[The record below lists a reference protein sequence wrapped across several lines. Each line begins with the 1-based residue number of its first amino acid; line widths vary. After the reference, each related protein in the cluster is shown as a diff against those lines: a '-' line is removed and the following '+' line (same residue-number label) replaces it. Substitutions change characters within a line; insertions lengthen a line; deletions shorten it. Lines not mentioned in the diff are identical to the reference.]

1 LGPFL
6 SQATPATSTHSLSP
20 RQEQGGNLFPA
31 RTIFMSMDE
40 MSACLPAGWVAGD
53 NGLRDNDL
61 RTDGSRVT
69 EATSLMTVTP
79 VGELIRRGKQGDP
92 GAFEE
97 IYERF
102 KAPLFGLALRHTGD
116 RSAAEDILQDTFI
129 KVLTH
134 LGDVRNE
141 ETFPAWVFRIA
152 VNTCYSHLRGR
163 RGRENRTVALSQVEG
178 RREEAVYDAH
188 ETSLMGPLDEAIA
201 RLPEKLRMIFLLHDV
216 QGFKHTEIGDMLGV
230 SAGTSKSQL
239 FKARL
244 KMRKFLKAE
253 KGLFPEVEP

>member
-1 LGPFL
+1 
-6 SQATPATSTHSLSP
+6 
-20 RQEQGGNLFPA
+20 
-31 RTIFMSMDE
+31 MDE
-40 MSACLPAGWVAGD
+40 LDVCLPAAWVAGEI
-53 NGLRDNDL
+53 GLRDNDFQ
-61 RTDGSRVT
+61 TDGNRVT
-69 EATSLMTVTP
+69 EAIPIMTETP
-79 VGELIRRGKQGDP
+79 VGELIRRGKLGDA

-116 RSAAEDILQDTFI
+116 RAAAEDILQDTFI

-141 ETFPAWVFRIA
+141 ATFPAWVFRIA

-163 RGRENRTVALSQVEG
+163 RSRENRTVALSQVEG
-178 RREEAVYDAH
+178 RHEEAVCDAH
-188 ETSLMGPLDEAIA
+188 ETSLSGPLEEAIV
-201 RLPEKLRMIFLLHDV
+201 RLPEKLRLVFLLHDV
-216 QGFKHTEIGDMLGV
+216 QGFKHAEIGDMLGV
-230 SAGTSKSQL
+230 SSGTSKSQL

-244 KMRKFLKAE
+244 RVRKFLKAE

>member
-1 LGPFL
+1 
-6 SQATPATSTHSLSP
+6 
-20 RQEQGGNLFPA
+20 
-31 RTIFMSMDE
+31 MDE
-40 MSACLPAGWVAGD
+40 SAFCLPAAWVAGD
-53 NGLRDNDL
+53 SGFRDNVL
-61 RTDGSRVT
+61 RTDPARVT
-69 EATSLMTVTP
+69 EAIPLMTETP
-79 VGELIRRGKQGDP
+79 VGELIRRGQAGDP
-92 GAFEE
+92 AAFEE
-97 IYERF
+97 IYDRF

-116 RSAAEDILQDTFI
+116 RAAAEDILQDTFI

-134 LGDVRNE
+134 LGEVRSE

-163 RGRENRTVALSQVEG
+163 RSREYRTMPLSQVEG

-188 ETSLMGPLDEAIA
+188 ETSLSGPLEEAIA
-201 RLPEKLRMIFLLHDV
+201 HLPEKLRLVFLLHDV
-216 QGFKHTEIGDMLGV
+216 QGFKHAEIGDVLGV

-244 KMRKFLKAE
+244 KVRKFLKAE

>member
-1 LGPFL
+1 
-6 SQATPATSTHSLSP
+6 
-20 RQEQGGNLFPA
+20 
-31 RTIFMSMDE
+31 MDE
-40 MSACLPAGWVAGD
+40 LSACLPAAWVARD
-53 NGLRDNDL
+53 NRLRDNDL
-61 RTDGSRVT
+61 RTNGNRVT
-69 EATSLMTVTP
+69 EAIPIMTATP
-79 VGELIRRGKQGDP
+79 VGELIRRGKLGDA

-116 RSAAEDILQDTFI
+116 RAAAEDILQDTFI

-134 LGDVRNE
+134 LGDVQNE
-141 ETFPAWVFRIA
+141 VTFPAWVFRIA

-163 RGRENRTVALSQVEG
+163 RSRENRTVALSHVEG

-188 ETSLMGPLDEAIA
+188 ETSLSGPLEEAIVH
-201 RLPEKLRMIFLLHDV
+201 LPEKLRLVFLLHDV
-216 QGFKHTEIGDMLGV
+216 QGFKHAEIGDMLGV

-244 KMRKFLKAE
+244 KVRKFLKTQ

>member
-1 LGPFL
+1 MG
-6 SQATPATSTHSLSP
+6 
-20 RQEQGGNLFPA
+20 
-31 RTIFMSMDE
+31 MDE
-40 MSACLPAGWVAGD
+40 LSASLPAAWVARD
-53 NGLRDNDL
+53 NGLRDNNFW
-61 RTDGSRVT
+61 TDRNRVAEAIPIMT
-69 EATSLMTVTP
+69 ETP
-79 VGELIRRGKQGDP
+79 VGELIRRGKLGDA

-116 RSAAEDILQDTFI
+116 RAAAEDILQDTFI

-134 LGDVRNE
+134 LGDVQSE
-141 ETFPAWVFRIA
+141 STFPAWVFRIA

-163 RGRENRTVALSQVEG
+163 RSRENRTVALSQVEG

-188 ETSLMGPLDEAIA
+188 ETSLSGPLDEAIA
-201 RLPEKLRMIFLLHDV
+201 RLPEKLRLVFLLHDV
-216 QGFKHTEIGDMLGV
+216 QGFKHAEIGDMLGV
-230 SAGTSKSQL
+230 SSGTSKSQL

-244 KMRKFLKAE
+244 KVRKFLKAE